1 MNLTK
6 ILTIVF
12 FLGALGAGY
21 ALYDGINSTIQ
32 KAKEI
37 ERVENIVKAKLEMIR
52 SAQIAYQGT
61 YGNYADSWEDLINY
75 VDSGKIWLI
84 QRTEKITMLAYG
96 AEKSEFI
103 YDTLGFKMV
112 KDSLFKNADYPNF
125 NPSSLPELPHAPGK
139 YFSLYARD
147 SVRSGV
153 NVDYL
158 EVVDV
163 FPFDRTRSEDN
174 DIPNR
179 RYLRFGSKT
188 EITTAGNW

>member
-21 ALYDGINSTIQ
+21 ALYDGINSTIA

-37 ERVENIVKAKLEMIR
+37 ARVENTVKAKLEMIR
-52 SAQIAYQGT
+52 SAQIAYQGN
-61 YGNYADSWEDLINY
+61 YGDYADSWEKLINY
-75 VDSGKIWLI
+75 VDTGKIWLI

-96 AEKSEFI
+96 AEKSEFV

-112 KDSLFKNADYPNF
+112 RDSLFKAAKYPNF
-125 NPSSLPELPHAPGK
+125 DPWNLAELPHAPGK

-147 SVRSGV
+147 SIRSGV
-153 NVDYL
+153 SVDYL

-163 FPFDRTRSEDN
+163 FPYDRTRSEDN

-179 RYLRFGSKT
+179 RYLRFGSRT

>member
-6 ILTIVF
+6 ILTIVL
-12 FLGALGAGY
+12 FLGAATAGY
-21 ALYDGINSTIQ
+21 YLYDGIHSTIE

-37 ERVENIVKAKLEMIR
+37 ERVESTVRAKLEMIR
-52 SAQIAYQGT
+52 SAQIAYQGN
-61 YGNYADSWEDLINY
+61 YGDYADTWEKLIHF

-84 QRTEKITMLAYG
+84 QRNEIITVEDYG
-96 AEKSEFI
+96 AESSVFV

-112 KDSLFKNADYPNF
+112 RDSLFKSKNYPNF
-125 NPSSLPELPHAPGK
+125 DPWTLPELPHAPGK

-147 SVRSGV
+147 SIRSGV
-153 NVDYL
+153 SVDYV
-158 EVVDV
+158 EVVDM
-163 FPFDRTRSEDN
+163 FPYDRTRSEDN

-179 RYLRFGSKT
+179 RLLRFGSRT

>member
-21 ALYDGINSTIQ
+21 ALYDGINSTIE

-37 ERVENIVKAKLEMIR
+37 ERVESTVKAKLEMIR
-52 SAQIAYQGT
+52 SAQIAYQGN
-61 YGNYADSWEDLINY
+61 YGDYADSWEKLISY

-96 AEKSEFI
+96 AEKSEFV
-103 YDTLGFKMV
+103 YDTLGFRNV
-112 KDSLFKNADYPNF
+112 RDSLFKKAQYPNF
-125 NPSSLPELPHAPGK
+125 DPANLAELPHAPGK

-163 FPFDRTRSEDN
+163 FPFDRSRSEDN

-179 RYLRFGSKT
+179 RFLRFGSKT

>member
-21 ALYDGINSTIQ
+21 ALYDGINSTIE

-37 ERVENIVKAKLEMIR
+37 ERVENTVKEKLEMIR

-61 YGNYADSWEDLINY
+61 YGDYADSWEKLISY

-96 AEKSEFI
+96 AEKSEFV
-103 YDTLGFKMV
+103 YDTLGFRMV
-112 KDSLFKNADYPNF
+112 KDSLFKSSKYPNF
-125 NPSSLPELPHAPGK
+125 NPTSLPELPHAPGK
-139 YFSLYARD
+139 FFSLYARD

>member
-12 FLGALGAGY
+12 FLGAAGAGY
-21 ALYDGINSTIQ
+21 ALYDGINSTIE

-37 ERVENIVKAKLEMIR
+37 ERVENVVKAKLEMIR
-52 SAQIAYQGT
+52 SAQSAYQGT
-61 YGNYADSWEDLINY
+61 HGDYADSWEKLISF

-103 YDTLGFKMV
+103 YDTLGFRMV
-112 KDSLFKNADYPNF
+112 RDSLFKSDTYPNF
-125 NPSSLPELPHAPGK
+125 NPMSLPELPHAPGK

-163 FPFDRTRSEDN
+163 FPYDRTRSEDN

-179 RYLRFGSKT
+179 RFLRFGSRT

>member
-12 FLGALGAGY
+12 FLGAAGAGY
-21 ALYDGINSTIQ
+21 ALYDGINSTIEE
-32 KAKEI
+32 AKKI
-37 ERVENIVKAKLEMIR
+37 ERVESTVRAKLEMIR

-61 YGNYADSWEDLINY
+61 FGDYADSWEKLINY

-103 YDTLGFKMV
+103 YDTLGFRMV
-112 KDSLFKNADYPNF
+112 RDSLFKSAQYPNF
-125 NPSSLPELPHAPGK
+125 DPWALPELPHAPGK

-163 FPFDRTRSEDN
+163 FPYDRTRSEDN

-179 RYLRFGSKT
+179 RYLRFGSRT